1 MSNLCR
7 HVKNCWGEDT
17 FDAITKAKDIATAQK
32 AVKKYSEN
40 GTVTMVF
47 TQKKKGKTT
56 YST

>member
-1 MSNLCR
+1 M
-7 HVKNCWGEDT
+7 
-17 FDAITKAKDIATAQK
+17 FDAITKAKDIATTRK

-40 GTVTMVF
+40 GTVMMAF